1 MKPMKEVRSLSSKP
15 ERKRHRKLENELTNG
30 STKSAWESKEQDYE
44 LEPRNWKYS
53 ESEEALPIKEGGKV
67 RRVMRQNDIALET
80 RPGSREIYSSPPPED
95 NEPMGVA
102 PLVEGESLIEIKEKV
117 AKFVSQI
124 LEDPEMYAS
133 NLNRL
138 CEMTTSESFAVSL
151 LAIMALVPAFKGLA
165 PSYRIRELTEA
176 ERREKVSR
184 DVQKARTFEQNFVN
198 CYHSY
203 IKLISDLSK
212 VSYTNSKNNDH
223 TPPYQIKLGQIAI
236 NAACELAA
244 SSLKHFNYREE
255 LFAIVIRRL
264 NKLPS
269 HPIDLNVYEECVR
282 LLESLLLEDSDHGVI
297 SWDVVRLLTK
307 SIKSKAYRVD
317 ETVVNIFL
325 SLSILDHYQPHARTE
340 DRPKISKKARSH
352 LSKKERKV
360 RKELKKIDDEFRR
373 AQDAITAE
381 EKNRILASILK
392 AVFSFYLGV
401 IQQSTESRDA
411 KALLSAVL
419 EGLTKFSP
427 MANLDL
433 VGDFLEVL
441 RELMS
446 EKASK
451 LRHYDAKEEED
462 DGDEFNGIFTA
473 IEVRE
478 LLLTVSSAFAL
489 VVHQSD
495 VSKLPTPVDLSR
507 FVEMLYRVLTDV
519 SLNPDLELS
528 HRTFRLADPS
538 SQTAKV
544 VKPSVNVSTTSE
556 LLLNSLDFLFFRSG
570 NGNISRAFPFVKRLY
585 LSGLHCPEKTLLA
598 TLKFIGKLCGR
609 YGESLSSLWSSAK
622 GLTPEGDY
630 IYGFERSESQIDCQR
645 SNSESATLWEN
656 ALLEQH
662 YCPAI
667 RDGVRSLGKRS
678 RLP

>member
-1 MKPMKEVRSLSSKP
+1 MKEARSSSSKP
-15 ERKRHRKLENELTNG
+15 ERKRHKKLGNELTNADIR
-30 STKSAWESKEQDYE
+30 SAWESSEQDYE
-44 LEPRNWKYS
+44 LEPRNWKNPDR
-53 ESEEALPIKEGGKV
+53 EEALPIKEGGKV
-67 RRVMRQNDIALET
+67 RRVMRQNEVFLEKGSSSRDIHGSFPPENNET
-80 RPGSREIYSSPPPED
+80 KVSPPQFET
-95 NEPMGVA
+95 
-102 PLVEGESLIEIKEKV
+102 ESLIEIKEKV
-117 AKFVSQI
+117 ARYASQV

-138 CEMTTSESFAVSL
+138 CEMTKSESFAVSL

-165 PSYRIRELTEA
+165 PSYRIRELTEI
-176 ERREKVSR
+176 EKKEKVSR
-184 DVQKARTFEQNFVN
+184 DVQKARSFEQNFVS
-198 CYHSY
+198 CYRSY

-212 VSYTNSKNNDH
+212 VSFTNSQNNDQ
-223 TPPYQIKLGQIAI
+223 TPSYQIKLGQTAI
-236 NAACELAA
+236 KAACELTA
-244 SSLKHFNYREE
+244 SSLKHFNYRDE
-255 LFAIVIRRL
+255 LIAILVRRL
-264 NKLPS
+264 NKLPN
-269 HPIDLNVYEECVR
+269 HPIDLVIYEDCIRV
-282 LLESLLLEDSDHGVI
+282 LQSLLSEDGDHGAI

-325 SLSILDHYQPHARTE
+325 SLSVLDHYQPHARAE
-340 DRPKISKKARSH
+340 DRVKISKKARSH

-360 RKELKKIDDEFRR
+360 RKELKKIDDEFRK
-373 AQDAITAE
+373 AQDAITVE

-401 IQQSTESRDA
+401 IQQSAENRDA

-446 EKASK
+446 EKAAK
-451 LRHYDAKEEED
+451 LKHEEVKQGGG
-462 DGDEFNGIFTA
+462 DGDEFNGVFTA

-489 VVHQSD
+489 VVHQID

-538 SQTAKV
+538 SQTVKV

-609 YGESLSSLWSSAK
+609 YGDSLSSLWSSAK

-630 IYGFERSESQIDCQR
+630 IYGFERSDSQIDCQR

-667 RDGVRSLGKRS
+667 RDGVKSLGKRS